1 MTDPLLSRT
10 TAPDDEGERLD
21 VVLSGWLGES
31 RSRTQTRIDS
41 GEVTLAGEVPA
52 KSTRLVADQLVVVQ
66 PTPVAP
72 IPVPPPV
79 AVRHIDDDIAVVVK
93 PADLVVHA
101 GAGVRGATMVDA
113 LLAQGVTLA
122 ASADRTRPGIV
133 HRLDRGTSG
142 LLVVARSPRALTAL
156 KRTFA
161 AHDVHREYW
170 VLVEGHPDPPAAT
183 IDAPIMRSTSNR
195 TAFTTGDGGRD
206 AITHYDTVAWHDDTA
221 ELTVTLE
228 TGRTH
233 QVRVHLR
240 AIGRPVAGDVLYGA
254 SPQRAKALGLS
265 HQALHARRLAFDHP
279 VTGEHLDLTEPLPEV
294 LVEARRRAMS

>member
-1 MTDPLLSRT
+1 MTEPLLART
-10 TAPDDEGERLD
+10 TAPEEEGDRLD
-21 VVLSGWLGES
+21 VVLAGWLGES
-31 RSRTQTRIDS
+31 RSRTQARIDA
-41 GEVTLAGEVPA
+41 GEVALDGQVPA
-52 KSTRLVADQLVVVQ
+52 KSTRLVADQVVVVQ
-66 PTPVAP
+66 PAPVRPTP
-72 IPVPPPV
+72 IPPPV
-79 AVRHIDDDIAVVVK
+79 AIRHLDDDIAVVVK
-93 PADLVVHA
+93 PADLVVHD

-113 LLAQGVTLA
+113 LLAQGVSLA
-122 ASADRTRPGIV
+122 ASADTTRPGIV

-142 LLVVARSPRALTAL
+142 LLVVARSARALVAL

-195 TAFTTGDGGRD
+195 TAFTTGDGGRH
-206 AITHYDTVAWHDDTA
+206 AITHYDTVAWHTDTA

-254 SPQRAKALGLS
+254 SPQRAAALGLT

-279 VTGEHLDLTEPLPEV
+279 VTGQRMDLTEPLPDM
-294 LVEARRRAMS
+294 LSEARRRAMS